1 MERIY
6 SKDVSIDEFKV
17 ETKQFNI
24 LSKAESTVLASDRLN
39 FTIEKKMFR
48 VKFRYNID
56 LSIPFHHVAISQR
69 FVELK
74 NEREIY
80 NVGRNSRSRT
90 IRWIDKSRLTR
101 RLWKD
106 FIREPRPFN

>member
-48 VKFRYNID
+48 VKFRLPSDITSTSQYH
-56 LSIPFHHVAISQR
+56 SIM
-69 FVELK
+69 
-74 NEREIY
+74 
-80 NVGRNSRSRT
+80 
-90 IRWIDKSRLTR
+90 
-101 RLWKD
+101 
-106 FIREPRPFN
+106 